1 MVRAGLRQSEPAGSN
16 ETSAMASKP
25 ADSGLSALPPGPDP
39 HVPVWELTL
48 ADEEATLDLAR
59 FIADELRPG
68 DVVTLSG
75 GLGAGK
81 TTLAR
86 AVIRALTGDPQMEVP
101 SPTYT
106 LMQIYDGQRC
116 PVVHADFYRIAGPG
130 ELLEMGWEEATESA
144 ITLVEWPDR
153 AEDALARS
161 RLEITLDMIPHEQ
174 GGGRVAIMVGTGA
187 FGERVTRAR
196 ALKAMLLRTG
206 WDQAERTPMTGDA
219 SSRAYERLTR
229 ADGATA
235 ILMISPRRPD
245 GPPIRMGRSYSDLA
259 RLAESIHAF
268 VAMDRG
274 LRALNLSAPKIYGE
288 DLEIGLLLIEDLGPG
303 GVIDAN
309 GPIPERY
316 AEAAALLAKL
326 HQTPLPHVLPVG
338 DDLEH
343 VIPPYDAQA
352 MLIEVELFL
361 DWYLKYRIGTT
372 PSGAARSE
380 FLNAWADALEPAL
393 YGPQSWVLRDYHS
406 PNLIW
411 LPDHEGLARVG
422 LIDFQDAV
430 IGPPAYDLVSLLQDA
445 RIDVPASLEIKLLSQ
460 YCKLRREADESFD
473 LPGFTTVYA
482 LMGAQRA
489 TKILGIFTR
498 LDIRDG
504 KPGYLDHIPRI
515 EAYLARN
522 LEHPALAR
530 LKAWFEAHAAGV
542 VE

>member
-1 MVRAGLRQSEPAGSN
+1 MSPAGSN
-16 ETSAMASKP
+16 ETSAMASNP

-86 AVIRALTGDPQMEVP
+86 AVIRALAGDPQMEVP

-153 AEDALARS
+153 AEEALARS
-161 RLEITLDMIPHEQ
+161 RLEITLDMIPPEQ

-206 WDQAERTPMTGDA
+206 WDQAERTPMSGDA

-229 ADGATA
+229 ADGTTA

-259 RLAESIHAF
+259 RLAESVHAF
-268 VAMDRG
+268 VAVDRG

-303 GVIDAN
+303 GVVDAN

-326 HQTPLPHVLPVG
+326 HHTPLPHVLPVG

-361 DWYLKYRIGTT
+361 DWYLKYRIGTA

-411 LPDHEGLARVG
+411 LPDREGLARVG

-460 YCKLRREADESFD
+460 YCKLRREADEDFD
-473 LPGFTTVYA
+473 LPGFTKVYA

-530 LKAWFEAHAAGV
+530 LKAWFKAHAAGV